1 MKTDVHSVGF
11 TLIELM
17 VTISIAGL
25 MLSMAVP
32 SFTDALR
39 NNRLTTYANDFLSSL
54 SLARSEAIKR
64 GVSVTVR
71 KSGAQWEGGWAVFI
85 DDNSNGQL
93 NSNEL
98 IIQSHAALPATFT
111 LRGNSNFT
119 NFVRYVSSGASSTT
133 GSFMLC
139 DNKDNN
145 DLAEPYTSRLLII
158 NNVGRIR
165 MAEDTNN
172 NGLYEKSANDEV
184 TTCVSG
190 F

>member
-1 MKTDVHSVGF
+1 MKTYFHNEGF

-17 VTISIAGL
+17 VTISIAGI
-25 MLSMAVP
+25 MVSMAVP

-39 NNRLTTYANDFLSSL
+39 NNRLSTYANDFLSSL
-54 SLARSEAIKR
+54 ILARSEAIKR

-71 KSGAQWEGGWAVFI
+71 KSVEQWEDGWTVFV
-85 DDNSNGQL
+85 DDNADGQL
-93 NSNEL
+93 NADEK
-98 IIQSHAALPATFT
+98 IIHSHGALPATFT
-111 LRGNSNFT
+111 LRGNGNFT
-119 NFVRYVSSGASSTT
+119 HFVRYLSSGASSTT

-165 MAEDTNN
+165 MAEDANA
-172 NGLYEKSANDEV
+172 NGLYEKSLNNEV